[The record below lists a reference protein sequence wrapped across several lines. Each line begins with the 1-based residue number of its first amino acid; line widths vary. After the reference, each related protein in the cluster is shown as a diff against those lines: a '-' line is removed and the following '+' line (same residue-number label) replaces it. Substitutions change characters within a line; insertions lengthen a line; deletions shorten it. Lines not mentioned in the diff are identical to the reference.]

1 MTSLEYADRI
11 LGELLNGKIAESV
24 SNCDGLE
31 CMIACTDGSVI
42 RVTGYLVSEIAKRIE
57 STDNATPY
65 MSPSAIED
73 VT

>member
-42 RVTGYLVSEIAKRIE
+42 RVTGYWVS
-57 STDNATPY
+57 
-65 MSPSAIED
+65 
-73 VT
+73 